1 MSEEGPKIH
10 IDSDWKAEAQ
20 REKERLAQQ
29 AKSKAQAQAQAQ
41 TQAQAGASPAG
52 GAGQAGG
59 GAAHE
64 LPPANFE
71 TLMGLLATQA
81 LMYLGAYA
89 DPRTGQPMVDLD
101 VARHH
106 IDLLAVLEEKTKG
119 NLEDE
124 EARSLA
130 SMLYELRS
138 RYVQVANASRQ
149 K

>member
-1 MSEEGPKIH
+1 MSEEGPKIQ

-29 AKSKAQAQAQAQ
+29 AKAKAQ
-41 TQAQAGASPAG
+41 TQAPAGAAAADDAAG
-52 GAGQAGG
+52 APGSRPSAGTR
-59 GAAHE
+59 E

-71 TLMGLLATQA
+71 TLMSLLASQA

-89 DPRTGQPMVDLD
+89 DPRTGQPMVELD

-106 IDLLAVLEEKTKG
+106 IDLLAVLEEKTRG